1 MTGST
6 PSNAPVDGDCDD
18 RFSAV
23 REAFEVNFA
32 EEDEIG
38 ACVCVKVDG
47 RTVVD
52 LWGGHRDAAR
62 TRAWE
67 RDTLVNAYSVGKGVA
82 AMLLLAT
89 VEAGAVD
96 LDAPVARYWPEFEAE
111 GKGDVTIRE
120 LASHQAGLPAVRE
133 RLPEDAW
140 LDWERMCSALAGQ
153 RPYWDPGTAHGYHT
167 NTFGFLVGELI
178 RRATG
183 VPVGDMLARVMAE
196 IGEEGFYFGL
206 PLGEHGRAAEIV
218 APQAVL
224 TTPEQWAMAFPATG
238 DDEHDTMI
246 WHGYFNPS
254 GLSGIGSVN
263 TAPWRSAVVPSTNGQ
278 ATARAVTA
286 LYDSL
291 LGRPLRERAW
301 PGKTLL
307 RDATSIHVDGP
318 DRVLGRLSRFGVGF
332 QLTMPGRPLGPN
344 DGSFGHYGYG
354 GALGFADPQAGV
366 AFGYLM
372 NRPGDRWQ
380 TLRTQRLV
388 DAVYASL
395 DA

>member
-1 MTGST
+1 MTAST
-6 PSNAPVDGDCDD
+6 QSSAPVEGDCDD

-23 REAFEVNFA
+23 RDAFASNFV

-38 ACVCVKVDG
+38 AGICVRVAG
-47 RTVVD
+47 RVVVD
-52 LWGGHRDAAR
+52 LWGGYRDAAR
-62 TRAWE
+62 THVWE

-82 AMLLLAT
+82 AMLLLSC
-89 VEAGAVD
+89 VEAGEID
-96 LDAPVARYWPEFEAE
+96 LDTPVACWWPEFEAE
-111 GKGDVTIRE
+111 GKGGVTVRE

-140 LDWERMCSALAGQ
+140 LDWQVMCSALAGQ

-167 NTFGFLVGELI
+167 NTFGFLIGELV

-183 VPVGDMLARVMAE
+183 VPIGSMLARVMAE
-196 IGEEGFYFGL
+196 IGVDGFYYGL
-206 PLGEHGRAAEIV
+206 PQREHGRAAEIV

-224 TTPEQWAMAFPATG
+224 TNPEQWAMAFPPTG
-238 DDEHDTMI
+238 DEEHDRMI
-246 WHGYFNPS
+246 WHSYFNPS

-263 TAPWRSAVVPSTNGQ
+263 TAPWRSAVVPSTNGHG
-278 ATARAVTA
+278 TARGVAA
-286 LYDSL
+286 LYGSL
-291 LGRPLRERAW
+291 LGRPPRGCTW
-301 PGKTLL
+301 PGKALL

-318 DRVLGRLSRFGVGF
+318 DRVLGRVSRFGVGF
-332 QLTMPGRPLGPN
+332 QLTMPGRPLGRS

-354 GALGFADPQAGV
+354 GALGFADPEADV

-380 TLRTQRLV
+380 TPRTQRLV

-395 DA
+395 G

>member
-1 MTGST
+1 MTVSS
-6 PSNAPVDGDCDD
+6 PSISRIEGDCDD

-23 REAFEVNFA
+23 REAFASNFA
-32 EEDEIG
+32 EADEVG
-38 ACVCVKVDG
+38 ASVCVRVDG
-47 RTVVD
+47 QPVVD

-62 TRAWE
+62 TRFWE

-82 AMLLLAT
+82 AMLLLSS
-89 VEAGAVD
+89 VEAGALD
-96 LDAPVARYWPEFEAE
+96 LDAPVARWWPEFAAE
-111 GKGDVTIRE
+111 GKGQVKVRE

-140 LDWERMCSALAGQ
+140 RDWERMCSALAGQ
-153 RPYWDPGTAHGYHT
+153 SPYWVPGTAHGYHT
-167 NTFGFLVGELI
+167 NTFGFLVGELL

-183 VPVGDMLARVMAE
+183 VSIGEMLARAMVE
-196 IGEEGFYFGL
+196 VGVDGFYYGL
-206 PLGEHGRAAEIV
+206 PQREHGRVAEII

-238 DDEHDTMI
+238 DEAHDNMV

-254 GLSGIGSVN
+254 GLSGLGTVN
-263 TAPWRSAVVPSTNGQ
+263 TAPWRSAVVPSTNGHG
-278 ATARAVTA
+278 TARAVSA

-291 LGRPLRERAW
+291 LGRPLLGCAW

-307 RDATSIHVDGP
+307 RDATSIQVDGH
-318 DRVLGRLSRFGVGF
+318 DRVLGRVSRFGVGF

-344 DGSFGHYGYG
+344 EGAFGHYGYG
-354 GALGFADPQAGV
+354 GALGFADPEAGV

-372 NRPGDRWQ
+372 NRPGARWQ
-380 TLRTQRLV
+380 EPRTQRLV
-388 DAVYASL
+388 DAVYSSL
-395 DA
+395 G